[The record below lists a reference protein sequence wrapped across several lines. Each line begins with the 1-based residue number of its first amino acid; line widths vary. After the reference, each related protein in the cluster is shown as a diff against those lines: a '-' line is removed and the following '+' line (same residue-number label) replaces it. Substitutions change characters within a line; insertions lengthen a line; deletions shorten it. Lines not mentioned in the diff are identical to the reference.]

1 MSVRAAL
8 ELPNRAHAFAAALF
22 EELARAG
29 VRHVCVSPGSR
40 STPLVAAAVGQPQLR
55 CWSHLDERSSGFF
68 ALGLAKATRT
78 PVALVCTSG
87 TAAANFH
94 PAVIEAHHS
103 RVALLVLTADRPPEL
118 RDWGAGQTID
128 QLRLYGAAVRWFAE
142 APVPE
147 GGEAALRH
155 ARALACRAVAV
166 ARGRPAGPVHLNLPF
181 REPLEPVA
189 EPAAEAAGLGE
200 LAADGRGEAPYTR
213 AAASPAGPAPELAAS
228 LAEFLRQCE
237 RGALAC
243 GPLDA
248 EPGAARA
255 IARLAATL
263 GWPLLAEPT
272 SQLRRGPYL
281 KGVPL
286 VATSD
291 LFLRDEATAARLA
304 PDCVLRFGDT
314 PTSKPFRL
322 WLERHRPQGLILVD
336 PDGVWHDPS
345 HLASS
350 VLQTDPEPLCEA
362 LLQRLGER
370 PAPLSAWLRDFL
382 EAEMRTRAAL
392 EATLADETA
401 LLEPRAVREL
411 GEALPDAALLYVSNS
426 MPVRDLDAF
435 LAPGTS
441 ALRVLCNRGANGI
454 DGMVSSAFGA
464 AAAAEGPVVLLTG
477 DLAFLHDAGGL
488 LAARRH
494 GLRATIVVLDNDGG
508 GIFSLLPIAA
518 YGDAVG
524 FEEHF
529 RAPHGLDLGAVARAY
544 GARFTRVG
552 SWEHFRA
559 ALKESF
565 EAAGVSLVAVPV
577 DRDRNVAHLRDLYG
591 AVSAALAGGQP

>member
-8 ELPNRAHAFAAALF
+8 DLPNRAHAFAAALF

-29 VRHVCVSPGSR
+29 IRHVCVSPGSR
-40 STPLVAAAVGQPQLR
+40 STPLVAAAVGQPELR
-55 CWSHLDERSSGFF
+55 CWSHLDERSSAFF
-68 ALGLAKATRT
+68 ALGLAKATRA
-78 PVALVCTSG
+78 PVALICTSG

-94 PAVIEAHHS
+94 PAVIEAHHA
-103 RVALLVLTADRPPEL
+103 RVPLLVLTADRPPEL
-118 RDWGAGQTID
+118 REWGAGQTID
-128 QLRLYGAAVRWFAE
+128 QLRLYGGAVRWFAE

-147 GGEAALRH
+147 GSEAALRYG
-155 ARALACRAVAV
+155 RALACRAVAL
-166 ARGRPAGPVHLNLPF
+166 AKGRPAGPVHLNFPF

-189 EPAAEAAGLGE
+189 EPAARAVDPEP

-213 AAASPAGPAPELAAS
+213 AETSPAGPAPDLAAA
-228 LAEFLRQCE
+228 LAEFLRQAE
-237 RGALAC
+237 RGVVAC

-248 EPGAARA
+248 TPATARA
-255 IARLAATL
+255 IAELAAAL

-272 SQLRRGPYL
+272 SQLRHGPYL
-281 KGVPL
+281 KGAPV

-322 WLERHRPQGLILVD
+322 WLEQHRPPSLLLVD
-336 PDGVWHDPS
+336 PDAVWHDPS

-350 VLQTDPEPLCEA
+350 ALRADPEPLCEA
-362 LLQRLGER
+362 LLQHLGER

-382 EAEMRTRAAL
+382 EAELRTRATL
-392 EATLADETA
+392 EAALAEEAA

-411 GEALPDAALLYVSNS
+411 GEALPDGALLYVSNS

-435 LAPGTS
+435 LAPGPS

-454 DGMVSSAFGA
+454 DGMVSSALGA
-464 AAAAEGPVVLLTG
+464 SAGAEGTVVLLTG

-488 LAARRH
+488 LAACRH
-494 GLRATIVVLDNDGG
+494 ALRATIVVLDNDGG
-508 GIFSLLPIAA
+508 GIFSLLPIAE
-518 YGDAVG
+518 YGEAVG
-524 FEEHF
+524 FEEYF

-552 SWEHFRA
+552 SWQHFRA

-565 EAAGVSLVAVPV
+565 AAPGVSLVAVPV
-577 DRDRNVAHLRDLYG
+577 DRDRNVAHLRDLYR
-591 AVSAALAGGQP
+591 AVSAALAGGRS